1 MKNVKLLEWLRNAD
15 AETIERTG
23 VTYSYL
29 RLIGYGHKQPS
40 AKAATGIEQA
50 THGHVTR
57 RELRP
62 EDWWLIWPELK
73 DVSHPA
79 PKKLG
84 SLAD

>member
-1 MKNVKLLEWLRNAD
+1 MKNLKLLEWLRNAD

-50 THGHVTR
+50 TNGHVTR

-62 EDWWLIWPELK
+62 DDWWQIWPELREQNET
-73 DVSHPA
+73 VSEA
-79 PKKLG
+79 STLV
-84 SLAD
+84 D